1 MLSTYC
7 TYWQYSVSLPSCC
20 KIDANF
26 GINMVEN
33 PRIPKT
39 GSVKQNKLLQ
49 QLYSYCTLHKCQN
62 SKIGERRK
70 QKVPKK

>member
-39 GSVKQNKLLQ
+39 GSVKQNKLLTV
-49 QLYSYCTLHKCQN
+49 LVLHIAQ
-62 SKIGERRK
+62 
-70 QKVPKK
+70 VPKFENRGAP